1 MEELE
6 KEIIVKF
13 NDEELTI
20 VKNIYAIGNATR
32 LDLVDKEGM
41 PCLTVTTNVEHIELN
56 EGEILVKEYTENRG
70 ILKALKQAGVIENI
84 TEKVSQGYDYVHIC
98 KLLI

>member
-20 VKNIYAIGNATR
+20 VKNIYAVGNATR

-41 PCLTVTTNVEHIELN
+41 PYMTATTNVEHIEIEPN
-56 EGEILVKEYTENRG
+56 EVIIKAYSENRG
-70 ILKALKQAGVIENI
+70 VLKALKQAGVIENI